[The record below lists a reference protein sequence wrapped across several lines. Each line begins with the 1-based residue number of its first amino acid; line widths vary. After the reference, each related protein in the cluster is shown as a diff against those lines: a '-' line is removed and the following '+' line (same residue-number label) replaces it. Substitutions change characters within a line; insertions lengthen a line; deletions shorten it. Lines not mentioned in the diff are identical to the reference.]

1 MDYEVGTFEAKTHLS
16 QLLDRVEEGQSIYIT
31 RRGKRVA
38 QLVPPEP
45 KKKKKSGWGCAK
57 GKPGEFY
64 MAPDFD
70 EPLEEFKEYMP

>member
-1 MDYEVGTFEAKTHLS
+1 MDLEVGAFEAKTHLS
-16 QLLDRVEEGQSIYIT
+16 KLLDRVEEGQAIYIT

-38 QLVPPEP
+38 RLVPPEP
-45 KKKKKSGWGCAK
+45 KKKKKAKRGCAK

-70 EPLEEFKEYMP
+70 APLEEFKEYMP